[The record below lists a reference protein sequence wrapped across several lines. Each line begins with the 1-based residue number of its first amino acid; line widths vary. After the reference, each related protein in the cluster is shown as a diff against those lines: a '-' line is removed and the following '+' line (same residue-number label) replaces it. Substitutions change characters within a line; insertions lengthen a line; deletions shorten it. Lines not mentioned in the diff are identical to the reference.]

1 MDVDDGALRPLRRQ
15 SARRVQVAQRYERE
29 GLSGLVDRS
38 RAPRRQAA
46 QTPPE
51 IVAEIVTL
59 RQQHPTWGPRKLRA
73 WLDRSKPDTSW
84 PACSTIGAIVKREG
98 LTKPRRRRRR
108 LAGAWKP
115 PRTDPDQP
123 NRVWTADFKGE
134 FRLGCGRLC
143 YPLTVLDAHSRYLLD
158 CRALPGTGTAGAR
171 STFERVFREFG
182 LPDVI
187 RTDNGVPFSTHAT
200 AGLSKL
206 AVWWI
211 RLGIRLERIRRRHP
225 EDNGAHE
232 RMHRT
237 LKAEATR
244 PARRTPHSSS
254 GRSTGSASC
263 STRSVRTR
271 RSTCSRRPNS
281 ISPRTEPCRLVSHPS
296 SIRMRTR
303 HVGSTSTARSGG
315 EARATSSARPYA
327 ARPWVSTSETTGGG
341 TSTSDLHSSPS
352 STTVIASFEGSERS
366 RSDGDSMSN
375 RYLCAR
381 FNRLPICRSVSAAAV
396 KRPLALREACEWWI
410 DRAMRGQPPKG
421 A

>member
-84 PACSTIGAIVKREG
+84 PACSTIGAILKREG

-123 NRVWTADFKGE
+123 NRVWTAVFKGE

-187 RTDNGVPFSTHAT
+187 RTDNGVPFSTSAT

-244 PARRTPHSSS
+244 PARRTPPLQQRTFDRFRIVYNEERPHEAIDMQPPAELYHPSN
-254 GRSTGSASC
+254 RAMPAC
-263 STRSVRTR
+263 LPPLEYPDAYQTR
-271 RSTCSRRPNS
+271 RINK
-281 ISPRTEPCRLVSHPS
+281 HGQ
-296 SIRMRTR
+296 IRW
-303 HVGSTSTARSGG
+303 RSQ
-315 EARATSSARPYA
+315 SYFI
-327 ARPWVSTSETTGGG
+327 SETLR
-341 TSTSDLHSSPS
+341 SQ
-352 STTVIASFEGSERS
+352 TVGLDFRD
-366 RSDGDSMSN
+366 DGRWN
-375 RYLCAR
+375 VYFGPAL
-381 FNRLPICRSVSAAAV
+381 VAV
-396 KRPLALREACEWWI
+396 LN
-410 DRAMRGQPPKG
+410 DRDRVVRRIG
-421 A
+421 AKPQRRR